1 MSRLGFQVE
10 LKGKLFSPTVDK
22 ELVKALNKGIT
33 RMALVSEER
42 VKSQLWKG
50 HGVVTGHLRRSVSGE
65 LVRDLVAQTDAGA
78 VRQGANVVYATWIE
92 GTSKRNKTT
101 RFKGYRMF
109 DKARKKLQGE
119 LVANADKYFAK
130 HIMKALI

>member
-42 VKSQLWKG
+42 AKGQLWKG
-50 HGVVTGHLRRSVSGE
+50 HGVVTGHLRRSISGE
-65 LVRDLVAQTDAGA
+65 LVRDLVAQTDAGL

-101 RFKGYRMF
+101 KFKGYRMF
-109 DKARKKLQGE
+109 DKARRKLQGE
-119 LVANADKYFAK
+119 LVAHSDKYFAT
-130 HIMKALI
+130 HIKKALI

>member
-1 MSRLGFQVE
+1 
-10 LKGKLFSPTVDK
+10 
-22 ELVKALNKGIT
+22 
-33 RMALVSEER
+33 MALVSEER

-130 HIMKALI
+130 HIKKALI